1 MTYLAADRWWGWARR
16 PNHRVSCRVSCRTVL
31 YRTLELTLAPALR
44 LLYRP
49 EIVGF
54 EFVPRT
60 GPVIIAGNHIS
71 FADEFFTPLA
81 ARRQVFYFAKAE
93 YFNTP
98 GLQGRAMAAFFQ
110 GLGQVSVERG
120 DARSAAA
127 SIDVGVDL
135 LRDGR
140 ALGIYPEGTRSPD
153 GRLYKFRT
161 GVARVALRSG
171 APVVPVGLIGTR
183 DVQPPDSK
191 RWHKAT
197 VGCSLRRTAGLL
209 RPRGR
214 GTQFARA
221 ARDHRADSVSR
232 AAPVRGRNTST
243 RTRAARNRKNDLGLD
258 VTGWHQ
264 GRDHFRGTA
273 TAVATEPRNQSAF
286 LDSWRG

>member
-1 MTYLAADRWWGWARR
+1 VGVRRAAQITACR
-16 PNHRVSCRVSCRTVL
+16 PGVSCRTVL
-31 YRTLELTLAPALR
+31 YRTLELTLSPALR
-44 LLYRP
+44 VLYRP

-98 GLQGRAMAAFFQ
+98 GLRGRAMAAFFQ

-120 DARSAAA
+120 DTRSAAA
-127 SIDVGVDL
+127 SIDIGVDL
-135 LRDGR
+135 LRAGR

-191 RWHKAT
+191 RWHKAA
-197 VGCSLRRTAGLL
+197 VAVHFGEPMDFSG
-209 RPRGR
+209 
-214 GTQFARA
+214 RA
-221 ARDHRADSVSR
+221 AEERSSR
-232 AAPVRGRNTST
+232 ALREITEQIRKAVQRLSGQEYVDIYASNAK
-243 RTRAARNRKNDLGLD
+243 AA
-258 VTGWHQ
+258 
-264 GRDHFRGTA
+264 
-273 TAVATEPRNQSAF
+273 
-286 LDSWRG
+286 